1 MANSGQSAQVNLS
14 QALTDS
20 ATDKRLA
27 ILRGV
32 SATGSISKSARLVGV
47 SYKSAWQ
54 AIETLTNLAGTALVE
69 KLVGGAG
76 GGGARLTQA
85 GEDLLIAA
93 EQWLRLQRNW
103 FERLGAGKVFDQAA
117 LFHPADLT
125 PLGLAM
131 QTSMRNQWPV
141 TVKSCEAGQ
150 NRIRVALMLADG
162 QQLWAQIT
170 AESQQLLDLRP
181 GVPALAMCKANAVS
195 IGNYQPIKRAEGSEW
210 SEGSGR
216 SEVEANWL
224 NGFLNQDQDLEKLSR
239 GDPVSV
245 TLASDISLLGY
256 WQSMGDSDGDSD
268 GDWMGDVST
277 AVAVQ
282 IDERAVVIA
291 R

>member
-1 MANSGQSAQVNLS
+1 MANSDQSAHVNLS

-20 ATDKRLA
+20 ATDKRLS

-32 SATGSISKSARLVGV
+32 AATGSISKSARLVGV

-69 KLVGGAG
+69 KVIGGTG

-103 FERLGAGKVFDQAA
+103 FDRLSAGKVLDQAA
-117 LFHPADLT
+117 LFHPAGVT

-141 TVKSCEAGQ
+141 TVKSCEEGH
-150 NRIRVALMLADG
+150 NRIRVALMLVDG

-170 AESQQLLDLRP
+170 AESQQLLDLKP
-181 GVPALAMCKANAVS
+181 GVPVLAMCKANAVS
-195 IGNYQPIKRAEGSEW
+195 IGNYQSVKR
-210 SEGSGR
+210 SGGF
-216 SEVEANWL
+216 EIEANML
-224 NGFLNQDQDLEKLSR
+224 NGFLNPGQDLEKLSR

-245 TLASDISLLGY
+245 TLASDVSLLGY
-256 WQSMGDSDGDSD
+256 WQSMDDTDSN
-268 GDWMGDVST
+268 WMGDVST

>member
-1 MANSGQSAQVNLS
+1 MANRDQSAQVNLS

-20 ATDKRLA
+20 ATDKRLS

-32 SATGSISKSARLVGV
+32 AATGSISKSARLVGV

-69 KLVGGAG
+69 KVIGGTG

-103 FERLGAGKVFDQAA
+103 FDRLSAGKVLDQAA
-117 LFHPADLT
+117 LFHPAGLT

-141 TVKSCEAGQ
+141 TVKSCEEGH
-150 NRIRVALMLADG
+150 NRIRVALMLVDG

-170 AESQQLLDLRP
+170 AESQQLLDLKP

-195 IGNYQPIKRAEGSEW
+195 IGNYQSVKR
-210 SEGSGR
+210 SGGF
-216 SEVEANWL
+216 EIEANML
-224 NGFLNQDQDLEKLSR
+224 NGFLNPGQDLEKLSR

-245 TLASDISLLGY
+245 TLASDVSLLGY
-256 WQSMGDSDGDSD
+256 WQSMDDTDSN
-268 GDWMGDVST
+268 WMGDVST